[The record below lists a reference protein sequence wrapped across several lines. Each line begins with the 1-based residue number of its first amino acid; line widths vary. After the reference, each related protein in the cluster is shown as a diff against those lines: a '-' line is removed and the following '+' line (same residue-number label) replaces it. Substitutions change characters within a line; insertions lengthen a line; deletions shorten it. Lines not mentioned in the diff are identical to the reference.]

1 MRDVVMKKLLAVLIL
16 LAAGGWIS
24 SQAATLAGVTL
35 PDSAVVGGQTLT
47 LNGIALRI
55 KTVVFFHVKVY
66 VGGLYLP
73 QKADTVQAVLA
84 QTGPDRVQMDM
95 IYAASPGQ
103 FKSAWDEGFKDNNP
117 TISPELQAKI
127 DKFVGYFGHAKH
139 GDVITMDYIP
149 GTGTQLSWNGT
160 LKGSIEGEDF
170 HTALLN
176 AFLGP
181 KLPEDF
187 RNGLLGVKQ

>member
-1 MRDVVMKKLLAVLIL
+1 MKKLFAVLIL
-16 LAAGGWIS
+16 LAAGGWLS

-35 PDSAVVGGQTLT
+35 PDSAVVGGQTLS
-47 LNGIALRI
+47 LNGIALRT
-55 KTVVFFHVKVY
+55 KTWFKVKVY

-73 QKADTVQAVLA
+73 QKADTVPAVLA
-84 QTGPDRVQMDM
+84 QTGPDRIQMDM
-95 IYAASPGQ
+95 IYAASPSQ
-103 FKSAWDEGFKDNNP
+103 FKDAWNEGFDDNNP
-117 TISPELQAKI
+117 TISPELRTKI
-127 DKFVGYFGHAKH
+127 DKFISYFGQAKR

-149 GTGTQLSWNGT
+149 GTGTQLSWNGD

-181 KLPEDF
+181 KLPDDF
-187 RNGLLGVKQ
+187 RNALLGVKQ